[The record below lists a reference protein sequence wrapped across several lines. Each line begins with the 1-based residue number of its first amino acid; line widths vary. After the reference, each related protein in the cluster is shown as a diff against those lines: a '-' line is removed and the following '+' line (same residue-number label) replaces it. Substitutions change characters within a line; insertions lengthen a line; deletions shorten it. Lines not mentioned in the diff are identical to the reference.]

1 MSKEKEFESQA
12 LVFFIRDYS
21 GSMQGDP
28 TEAISSQHLLIYSWL
43 MYQYEN
49 RVENRFILHDTE
61 AKEVPDFYTYYR
73 SNIAGG
79 TKVAPAFELVEKII
93 NEEHLEKDYNIY
105 IFYGTDGDDWESDGK
120 KTIASIK
127 NLLGKVNRIGMTV
140 AKNAWSSGKTTTI
153 EKYMDESGLL
163 KSQSDII
170 RLDAFNAKETNE
182 DRIIESIK
190 KLTN

>member
-1 MSKEKEFESQA
+1 
-12 LVFFIRDYS
+12 
-21 GSMQGDP
+21 MQGDP
-28 TEAISSQHLLIYSWL
+28 TEAVSSQHLLIYSWL

-73 SNIAGG
+73 SSIAGG

-93 NEEHLEKDYNIY
+93 LEENLEKDYNIY

-120 KTIASIK
+120 KTITSIK
-127 NLLGKVNRIGMTV
+127 NLLSKVNRIGITA
-140 AKNAWSSGKTTTI
+140 AKNSWSSSKTTTV
-153 EKYMDESGLL
+153 EKYMNNSGLL
-163 KSQSDII
+163 KSQADLI
-170 RLDAFNAKETNE
+170 RLDSFNAKDTNE

-190 KLTN
+190 KLTD